1 MQMISSAYIKLVPGS
16 KQQIMT
22 LEEVKK
28 LLNSYQTNSSK
39 TGKQLDWNYEDY
51 AFPYEIKEG
60 SDSSNPYLYL
70 LSNKDRYN
78 LIIFA
83 VAQEVIQGTDPA
95 QIQSYIQISL
105 TDLSTYGDK
114 TKANEYCKFFAKQ
127 LQGELH
133 LFNKRI
139 MYFYPKK

>member
-1 MQMISSAYIKLVPGS
+1 MQMKSSAYIKLVPGS